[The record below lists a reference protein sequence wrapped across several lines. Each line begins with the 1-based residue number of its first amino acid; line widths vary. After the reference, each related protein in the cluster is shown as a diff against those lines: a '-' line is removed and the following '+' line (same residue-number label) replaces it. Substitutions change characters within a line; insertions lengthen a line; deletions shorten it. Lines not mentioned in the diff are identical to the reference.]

1 MFIGKVI
8 GNVWAT
14 RKEQSLNGLKMLVIK
29 PVNHHAGASRPEVVA
44 ADAVG
49 AGVGDVVL
57 VATGSSARRA
67 LDRKDSSVDATV
79 VGIVDEVEV
88 NAQLDD

>member
-29 PVNHHAGASRPEVVA
+29 PVNQCVKETKSELVA
-44 ADAVG
+44 VDVVG
-49 AGVGDVVL
+49 AGVGDTVL
-57 VATGSSARRA
+57 IATGSSARRA
-67 LDRKDSSVDATV
+67 LDEKDSTVDATI
-79 VGIVDEVEV
+79 VGIVDEVEIYEH
-88 NAQLDD
+88 LDG